1 MRPAVVRKDRGPLLF
16 FLLFLSTLTL
26 SSCVLTYKTEP
37 PVDAAATTTKNEVP
51 IYYSIDPYDLYSR
64 AQRNVTA
71 GLDFPYPSRESYEE
85 LRRAFTET
93 QLFSE
98 AIAATS
104 PPERGIFCAVDAIH
118 HPQSKLA
125 GGFNFASVFLLTAL
139 PAYSASSFDL
149 IQFKLYVDGQLVKT
163 YEYRVRKVKG
173 TWIVFLPFA
182 WVNFFTADRKETFA
196 AVAHQFFVDAERD
209 GYFGMK

>member
-1 MRPAVVRKDRGPLLF
+1 
-16 FLLFLSTLTL
+16 
-26 SSCVLTYKTEP
+26 VLTYQTDP
-37 PVDAAATTTKNEVP
+37 PVDGSATTTITDVP
-51 IYYSIDPYDLYSR
+51 IYYSLDPYDLYAR
-64 AQRNVTA
+64 AQANVAA
-71 GLDFPYPSRESYEE
+71 GFDFPYPSRESYEE

-104 PPERGIFCAVDAIH
+104 PPERGIFCKVDAIH

-125 GGFNFASVFLLTAL
+125 GGFNFVSVFLLTAL
-139 PAYSASSFDL
+139 PAYSASSFDV

-182 WVNFFTADRKETFA
+182 WINFFTADRTETFA
-196 AVAHQFFVDAERD
+196 AVAHQFFADAERD
-209 GYFGMK
+209 GYLGKK

>member
-1 MRPAVVRKDRGPLLF
+1 VRPAVVGKDRGPLLL
-16 FLLFLSTLTL
+16 FLLLSALTL

-37 PVDAAATTTKNEVP
+37 PLGSSATATKKDVP
-51 IYYSIDPYDLYSR
+51 IYYSVDPYNLYAR
-64 AQRNVTA
+64 AQANVAA

-93 QLFSE
+93 QRFSE
-98 AIAATS
+98 AIAATF
-104 PPERGIFCAVDAIH
+104 PPERGIFCKVDAIH

-125 GGFNFASVFLLTAL
+125 GGFNFVSVFLLTAL

-149 IQFKLYVDGQLVKT
+149 IQFKLYADGQPVKT

-182 WVNFFTADRKETFA
+182 WVNFFTAERKETFA
-196 AVAHQFFVDAERD
+196 AVANQFFVDAERD
-209 GYFGMK
+209 GYFEKK

>member
-1 MRPAVVRKDRGPLLF
+1 MRPAVAHKDRGPLLL
-16 FLLFLSTLTL
+16 FLLLSALTL
-26 SSCVLTYKTEP
+26 SSCVLTYKTDP
-37 PVDAAATTTKNEVP
+37 PLGSSASATKKDVP
-51 IYYSIDPYDLYSR
+51 IYYSVDPYNLYAR
-64 AQRNVTA
+64 AQANVAA
-71 GLDFPYPSRESYEE
+71 GFDFPYPSRESYEE

-98 AIAATS
+98 AIATTS
-104 PPERGIFCAVDAIH
+104 PPERGIYCAVDAIH

-125 GGFNFASVFLLTAL
+125 GGFTFLSVFLLTAV

-149 IQFKLYVDGQLVKT
+149 IQFKLYVDGQPVKT

-182 WVNFFTADRKETFA
+182 WVNFFTADRKDTFA
-196 AVAHQFFVDAERD
+196 AVARQFFADAERD
-209 GYFGMK
+209 GYFGKK

>member
-1 MRPAVVRKDRGPLLF
+1 MRPAVAHKDRGPLLL
-16 FLLFLSTLTL
+16 FLLLSALTV
-26 SSCVLTYKTEP
+26 SSCVLTYKTDP
-37 PVDAAATTTKNEVP
+37 PLDSSATATKTGVP
-51 IYYSIDPYDLYSR
+51 IYYSVGPYDLYAK
-64 AQRNVTA
+64 AQANVAA
-71 GLDFPYPSRESYEE
+71 GFDFPYPSRESYEE

-104 PPERGIFCAVDAIH
+104 PPERGIFCKVDAIH

-125 GGFNFASVFLLTAL
+125 GGFNLLSVFLLTAF

-149 IQFKLYVDGQLVKT
+149 IQFKLYVNGQPVKT
-163 YEYRVRKVKG
+163 YEYRVKKVKG

-182 WVNFFTADRKETFA
+182 WINFFTAERKETFA
-196 AVAHQFFVDAERD
+196 AVARQFFVDAEGD
-209 GYFGMK
+209 GYFG